1 MPAPPADAR
10 SMMCEVISV
19 EPSGSDGVL
28 LRVRPDAPLTVGGA
42 PLTPNRFF
50 MLRREDGLSPAI
62 PRPFSI
68 YREVDGDLVFM
79 IKVIGPGTR
88 AFELSRPGEQLRLI
102 GPLGLGWPDFRPGS
116 KPWVFLAGGIGSAPF
131 FMAVESLMRAAEAAG
146 GGLSTD
152 EGGLSTGA
160 TRATGT
166 SAFGAGVFEPT
177 VAQPVPAA
185 ADSTATDSTATDSTA
200 TERAFAPQDFD
211 QPPPFLLYG
220 AANAGLLYDVEAFA
234 ELDCALH
241 VATDDGSMGF
251 QGNVL
256 QLLDRLQADG
266 LIPVDVRLA
275 ACGPLPMLRAVAR
288 FAEAKDYECWV
299 SLEEMM
305 GCGVGICNGCV
316 VETKPDG
323 AHGKWPN
330 LKACVEGPAFC
341 TADVVLSG

>member
-1 MPAPPADAR
+1 
-10 SMMCEVISV
+10 MMCEVISV

-28 LRVRPDAPLTVGGA
+28 LRVRPEAPLTVDGA
-42 PLTPNRFF
+42 PLAPNRFF

-68 YREVDGDLVFM
+68 YRELDGDLVFM

-146 GGLSTD
+146 PGGPPNGDTRSGAAST
-152 EGGLSTGA
+152 
-160 TRATGT
+160 
-166 SAFGAGVFEPT
+166 FGAGVFES
-177 VAQPVPAA
+177 APAA
-185 ADSTATDSTATDSTA
+185 TAT
-200 TERAFAPQDFD
+200 TEPGFASQGFD

-251 QGNVL
+251 KGNVL

-330 LKACVEGPAFC
+330 LKACVEGPAFR
-341 TADVVLSG
+341 TADVVL

>member
-10 SMMCEVISV
+10 SMQCEVIAV
-19 EPSGSDGVL
+19 DPCGSDGIL
-28 LRVRPDAPLTVGGA
+28 LRVRPEAPLTAGGA
-42 PLTPNRFF
+42 PLEPNRFF

-88 AFELSRPGEQLRLI
+88 AFELTRPGETLRLI
-102 GPLGLGWPDFRPGS
+102 GPLGLGWPDFTPGEE
-116 KPWVFLAGGIGSAPF
+116 PWVFLAGGIGSAPF
-131 FMAVESLMRAAEAAG
+131 FMAVESLMRAA
-146 GGLSTD
+146 D
-152 EGGLSTGA
+152 
-160 TRATGT
+160 
-166 SAFGAGVFEPT
+166 
-177 VAQPVPAA
+177 
-185 ADSTATDSTATDSTA
+185 
-200 TERAFAPQDFD
+200 QDRLI
-211 QPPPFLLYG
+211 QPPPYLLYG
-220 AANAGLLYDVEAFA
+220 AANAGLLYDVEEFA

-241 VATDDGSMGF
+241 VATDDGSLGF

-256 QLLDRLQADG
+256 ELLAQLQQDE
-266 LIPVDVRLA
+266 LIPQDIRLA
-275 ACGPLPMLRAVAR
+275 ACGPLPMLRAVAA
-288 FAEAKDYECWV
+288 FADDHGYECWV

-316 VETKPDG
+316 VMTKPEG

-341 TADVVLSG
+341 TADVEL

>member
-10 SMMCEVISV
+10 SMRCEVISV

-28 LRVRPDAPLTVGGA
+28 LRVRPEAPLTVGGA
-42 PLTPNRFF
+42 PLDPNRFF

-79 IKVIGPGTR
+79 IKVLGQGTR
-88 AFELSRPGEQLRLI
+88 AFQLSRPGERLRLI
-102 GPLGLGWPDFRPGS
+102 GPLGLGWPDFAVGS

-131 FMAVESLMRAAEAAG
+131 YMAVEALMRAAEAAEEARG
-146 GGLSTD
+146 GSLTPFAGEA
-152 EGGLSTGA
+152 EGAASAA
-160 TRATGT
+160 TA
-166 SAFGAGVFEPT
+166 SFGAGVFDGATSPSNSASGAT
-177 VAQPVPAA
+177 
-185 ADSTATDSTATDSTA
+185 STLA
-200 TERAFAPQDFD
+200 DFD

-220 AANAGLLYDVEAFA
+220 AANKGLLYDVEQFA

-251 QGNVL
+251 RGNVL
-256 QLLDRLQADG
+256 QLLEQLQTDG
-266 LIPVDVRLA
+266 LVPADVRLA
-275 ACGPLPMLRAVAR
+275 ACGPLPMLRAVSR
-288 FAEAKDYECWV
+288 FAEAKGYECWV

-316 VETKPDG
+316 VPTTPDG
-323 AHGKWPN
+323 KHGKWPN
-330 LKACVEGPAFC
+330 VKACVEGPAFC
-341 TADVVLSG
+341 TADVVV